1 MVVHNIVA
9 FLSILAIQQDF
20 EFDTDRIMEFV
31 WDAVL
36 TFLEAGAEVAIGF
49 WEAAWDIFNIYVGL
63 ENAFYITMV
72 LICTISVYV
81 ILQRFVV
88 NKN

>member
-1 MVVHNIVA
+1 MVINLLG
-9 FLSILAIQQDF
+9 FLSILAIQDDF

-72 LICTISVYV
+72 LILTVSVYI

-88 NKN
+88 NK